1 MLANIQ
7 EVLCKI
13 SFILA
18 QSAYC
23 LFVCAVLYDY
33 IYFVISPFIL
43 VSIDEGVRLCIFFLS
58 LFNSSQAVRLVADL
72 CLDNNIND
80 PQLWNSVLQQLLA
93 FGMVSYIYR
102 EGPM

>member
-18 QSAYC
+18 QRAYC

-33 IYFVISPFIL
+33 IYFAISLFIL
-43 VSIDEGVRLCIFFLS
+43 VSMDGFFLLLS
-58 LFNSSQAVRLVADL
+58 TSSQAVRLVADL

-102 EGPM
+102 VGHIWY